1 MRTTTVED
9 IRSALIEAIGTAERL
24 GETLLAAYLAAALDC
39 ADERLRETAAQ
50 PAYT

>member
-1 MRTTTVED
+1 MSMTTVED
-9 IRSALIEAIGTAERL
+9 IRAASIEAIDAAERL
-24 GETLLAAYLAAALDC
+24 SETLLAAHLAAALDC